1 MWSRVYEDDEFWAQG
16 WTADYPD
23 PFPRDE
29 GVPLTPPYPWDW
41 RGGKL
46 VRSATKHGVEE
57 WEMRHAM
64 ENPYTPIRKAGKQRR
79 LNVDAWV
86 VVGFRNSVTDEI
98 VGLTVAETLDG
109 KWGKIY
115 HAISV
120 GRARR

>member
-1 MWSRVYEDDEFWAQG
+1 MRYSVYEDDDFWARG

-41 RGGKL
+41 QGGKL

-64 ENPYTPIRKAGKQRR
+64 EHMNNPVEPSDEQR
-79 LNVDAWV
+79 NPNAISWS
-86 VVGFRNSVTDEI
+86 VVGFRNGTTDELI
-98 VGLTVAETLDG
+98 GVLLAETRDG

-115 HAISV
+115 HARPI

>member
-1 MWSRVYEDDEFWAQG
+1 MRSLLYEDDEFWAQG

-46 VRSATKHGVEE
+46 VRSATKHGVAE

-64 ENPYTPIRKAGKQRR
+64 ENLHIPVQPSDEQRNPNA
-79 LNVDAWV
+79 LAWS
-86 VVGFRNSVTDEI
+86 VVGFRNGITDELI
-98 VGLTVAETLDG
+98 GVLLAETRDG
-109 KWGKIY
+109 RWGKIY
-115 HAISV
+115 HARPV